1 MQQQRRYQ
9 MKSFAT
15 IVWGFIGAAL
25 FLGIYG
31 VIFMVLY
38 AIAVF
43 VIGMFKPQWLD
54 KFYNTM
60 F

>member
-1 MQQQRRYQ
+1 
-9 MKSFAT
+9 MKNFAT

-31 VIFMVLY
+31 VIFLVLY

-43 VIGMFKPQWLD
+43 IVGMFKPQWLD